1 MKIMMKYALLVMVSF
16 FMVGCGFLKPVT
28 ITKTTYVPVT
38 IKEEFTQ
45 LVTPTPPP
53 VKEEDIAASP
63 NERVVMLHTLA
74 QGLYG
79 DVAMCNNRLSKIESL
94 NNEIFLFVKQK
105 NDEVKK

>member
-1 MKIMMKYALLVMVSF
+1 MKLMIKYALFMVVSF
-16 FMVGCGFLKPVT
+16 FVAGCAFDKPFT

-53 VKEEDIAASP
+53 AKEDYIAASS
-63 NERVVMLHTLA
+63 NERVVMLNTLA

-105 NDEVKK
+105 NTEVK